1 MMTRRFY
8 TTIFFT
14 FLAFYV
20 SGSISAQQNELRMEL
35 DKIIEVAQSTSLY
48 RDRVNW
54 DQVRD
59 STYVLAGKAT
69 GFAQLA
75 PALNY
80 LLESLGDE
88 HGRIFYNN
96 QVIAYYYS
104 GQLKEHQIGFDPMLY
119 GQVQSGQPYTFE
131 ALLLKDHIGYIR
143 MPGLPMG
150 DNMLMAKNIQ
160 DKVCE
165 LTEKGA
171 DRWIIDLRYNGGG
184 NMNPMVEGLTAILG
198 DGSVGGAEGL
208 TAADNIIW
216 EIRDGDFYNDGYSIL
231 LPEEC
236 RDASG
241 QRVAVLTSLYTVSS
255 GEALAVIFKGRAQT
269 RFFGARTLGMVT
281 GTSWDVI
288 SDSVT
293 VSISTNFYKDRNGKV
308 YRNYVDVDEEIQSIH
323 SPEMIDEPC
332 ILRAMAWIDQD

>member
-1 MMTRRFY
+1 MKIAFVSV
-8 TTIFFT
+8 
-14 FLAFYV
+14 FLFL
-20 SGSISAQQNELRMEL
+20 SFLSSAQHNELRTEL
-35 DKIIEVAQSTSLY
+35 DKIIEVAQSTSVY
-48 RDRVNW
+48 RDRVDW
-54 DQVRD
+54 PSAKD
-59 STYVLAGKAT
+59 SIYALAKNAT
-69 GFAQLA
+69 QFAQLK

-80 LLESLGDE
+80 LLEVLGDE
-88 HGRIFYNN
+88 HGRVFYNN

-104 GQLKEHQIGFDPMLY
+104 GQLKDHQGGFDPVLY

-150 DNMLMAKNIQ
+150 DNLLMAKNIQ
-160 DKVCE
+160 DEVCA
-165 LTEKGA
+165 LTQKGA

-198 DGSVGGAEGL
+198 DGPVGGAEGL
-208 TAADNIIW
+208 TIADNIIW

-236 RDASG
+236 SGASG

-255 GEALAVIFKGRAQT
+255 GEALAVIFKGRDQT

-293 VSISTNFYKDRNGKV
+293 ISISTNFYKDRNGMV

-323 SPEMIDEPC
+323 SPEMTDEPC
-332 ILRAMAWIDQD
+332 IMRAMQWIEQD

>member
-1 MMTRRFY
+1 MCL
-8 TTIFFT
+8 
-14 FLAFYV
+14 FLIGLQWLMPCV
-20 SGSISAQQNELRMEL
+20 TKAQSNHLTAEL
-35 DKIIEVAQSTSLY
+35 DSIIAVARTSSVY

-54 DQVRD
+54 KQAID
-59 STYVLAGKAT
+59 SMHTLSAEAKS
-69 GFAQLA
+69 FPELA

-80 LLESLGDE
+80 LLEALGDE

-150 DNMLMAKNIQ
+150 DNMLMAKKIQ

-198 DGSVGGAEGL
+198 DGPVGGAEGL

-332 ILRAMAWIDQD
+332 IKRAMAWIDQD

>member
-1 MMTRRFY
+1 MK
-8 TTIFFT
+8 IAIVSV
-14 FLAFYV
+14 FLFL
-20 SGSISAQQNELRMEL
+20 SFLSSAQQSGLCVEL
-35 DKIIEVAQSTSLY
+35 DKIIGVAQSTSVY

-54 DQVRD
+54 KQAID
-59 STYVLAGKAT
+59 SIHTLSADAKS
-69 GFAQLA
+69 FAELA

-80 LLESLGDE
+80 LLEVLGDE

-104 GQLKEHQIGFDPMLY
+104 GQLKEHQSGFDPVLY
-119 GQVQSGQPYTFE
+119 GQVQSGQVYTFMTT
-131 ALLLKDHIGYIR
+131 LLKDHIGYIR

-160 DKVCE
+160 DEVCRLIE
-165 LTEKGA
+165 NGA

-184 NMNPMVEGLTAILG
+184 NLNPMVEGLTAILG
-198 DGSVGGAEGL
+198 DGLVGGAEGL
-208 TAADNIIW
+208 TPAENIIW
-216 EIRDGDFYNDGYSIL
+216 EIRDGDYYNNGYSIL

-236 RDASG
+236 TGASG
-241 QRVAVLTSLYTVSS
+241 QRVAILTSLYTVSS
-255 GEALAVIFKGRAQT
+255 GEALAVIFKGRPQT

-293 VSISTNFYKDRNGKV
+293 MSISTNFYTDRNGTV
-308 YRNYVDVDEEIQSIH
+308 YRHYVDVDEEIQSIH
-323 SPEMIDEPC
+323 SPEIMDEPC
-332 ILRAMAWIDQD
+332 IMRAMQWIEQD

>member
-1 MMTRRFY
+1 MKIAFVS
-8 TTIFFT
+8 IFLF
-14 FLAFYV
+14 FSYL
-20 SGSISAQQNELRMEL
+20 SSAQHDELRTKL
-35 DKIIEVAQSTSLY
+35 DKIIEVAQSTSVY
-48 RDRVNW
+48 RDRVDW
-54 DQVRD
+54 PSAKD
-59 STYVLAGKAT
+59 SIYVLAKNAT
-69 GFAQLA
+69 QFTQLK

-80 LLESLGDE
+80 LLEVLGDE
-88 HGRIFYNN
+88 HGRVLYNN

-104 GQLKEHQIGFDPMLY
+104 GQLKEHQGGFDPVLY

-131 ALLLKDHIGYIR
+131 TLLLKDHIGYIR

-150 DNMLMAKNIQ
+150 DNLLMAKNIQ
-160 DKVCE
+160 DEVCA
-165 LTEKGA
+165 LTQKGA

-198 DGSVGGAEGL
+198 DGPVGGAEGL
-208 TAADNIIW
+208 TTADNIIW

-236 RDASG
+236 SGASG

-255 GEALAVIFKGRAQT
+255 GEALTVIFKGRPQT

-308 YRNYVDVDEEIQSIH
+308 YRNYVDVEEEIQSIH
-323 SPEMIDEPC
+323 GPEMKDEPC
-332 ILRAMAWIDQD
+332 ILRAMQWIEQE